1 MFHLFEFEA
10 FLIYICPYSDSMKA
24 QLIFLNVRW
33 QHQLVVMVVEFG
45 RQVLLPALKQ
55 MEGTTML
62 QLANCLPAIVS
73 KLAEARLSW
82 SLVIC

>member
-1 MFHLFEFEA
+1 
-10 FLIYICPYSDSMKA
+10 MKT